1 MRVLIVDDEPS
12 LRRMVRL
19 TLDETHEVHEAEDGA
34 GALDAIRADGP
45 FDVVL
50 LDQKMPGM
58 TGVEVLADIRRLA
71 PETRVVMLT
80 AHASLD
86 LATAAL
92 SGGASHF
99 LAKPMTPALLRAAV
113 SAATPH
119 PAATTG
125 PSRQE
130 HTITLNGFTIDGGH
144 AARVER
150 DGSATHVFTVSHVVG
165 GWTTDVEVH
174 VLRQA
179 FRNSGRP
186 DVAVGGRLA
195 ALVARR
201 LLAHEL
207 WQQGMLPEQGGLEVR
222 DVSAA
227 ELAAALHE
235 DAR

>member
-1 MRVLIVDDEPS
+1 MRVLIVDDEPA

-34 GALDAIRADGP
+34 RALDAMRTDGP

-58 TGVEVLADIRRLA
+58 TGVEVLAELRRLA

-92 SGGASHF
+92 AGGASHF

-113 SAATPH
+113 AAAKPH
-119 PAATTG
+119 AAAVTG
-125 PSRQE
+125 LPRQE
-130 HTITLNGFTIDGGH
+130 HTITLNGFTIDAAH
-144 AARVER
+144 SARVES
-150 DGSATHVFTVSHVVG
+150 DGSATHIFTVSHVVG
-165 GWTTDVEVH
+165 GWTKDVEVH
-174 VLRQA
+174 VARHA
-179 FRNSGRP
+179 FRHSGRP
-186 DVAVGGRLA
+186 DVAVPSRLA

-201 LLAHEL
+201 ALSTEL
-207 WQQGMLPEQGGLEVR
+207 WQQGMLPERGGLDVR
-222 DVSAA
+222 EVSAVD
-227 ELAAALHE
+227 LAAALRE
-235 DAR
+235 DAV

>member
-1 MRVLIVDDEPS
+1 MRVLIVDDEPA

-92 SGGASHF
+92 AGGASHF

-113 SAATPH
+113 AAATPH

-165 GWTTDVEVH
+165 GWTKDVEVR
-174 VLRQA
+174 VARQA